1 MILQM
6 RSSTPATAG
15 VCADCGAAAHGN
27 FCSSCGADLRQS
39 SLRFLGQ
46 AASPVRRSF
55 PAVYLKILRA
65 PIRQTVAFAEDPSYR
80 GYISFALAGI
90 AIYLLF
96 VVPIVLRTVAPP
108 GTNVSESM
116 LTLMKVLSQVG
127 VYVGMAMAFLLA
139 FAVFRLFAPQ
149 KRPFHAYFKLYCLA
163 LGFMA
168 PIYGIYEFVVRS
180 LLGGTGLSSF
190 NAQMSLD
197 ALVHPNGV
205 GVGGAHGSGV
215 RLLHRHSQAL
225 LEHAGVEGGAALSRH
240 LVRLR
245 QRQLPPDVVRG
256 LVFRLRADRQPASSR
271 YNAQPAAHAAM
282 VARSSSTAH
291 APLCPPDV
299 PCSAAWPRTRRAG
312 WCGSPS
318 PRSSV

>member
-15 VCADCGAAAHGN
+15 VCADCGAAAAGN
-27 FCSSCGADLRQS
+27 FCASCGADLRQS

-46 AASPVRRSF
+46 VAAPVRRSF
-55 PAVYLKILRA
+55 PAVYLKILQA

-127 VYVGMAMAFLLA
+127 VYVGIGLAFLLA
-139 FAVFRLFAPQ
+139 FVVFRFFASP

-190 NAQMSLD
+190 NAQMTLAAWSTPTAWASVVLMV
-197 ALVHPNGV
+197 LVFAYFIGI
-205 GVGGAHGSGV
+205 
-215 RLLHRHSQAL
+215 HRRFWNMPVWKAAL
-225 LEHAGVEGGAALSRH
+225 LYLASSFVSGNAGVYLMWYVGWYSAYVL
-240 LVRLR
+240 
-245 QRQLPPDVVRG
+245 
-256 LVFRLRADRQPASSR
+256 
-271 YNAQPAAHAAM
+271 
-282 VARSSSTAH
+282 
-291 APLCPPDV
+291 
-299 PCSAAWPRTRRAG
+299 SAAG
-312 WCGSPS
+312 I
-318 PRSSV
+318 VKV

>member
-15 VCADCGAAAHGN
+15 ICADCGATAHGN

-39 SLRFLGQ
+39 SLRFLGP
-46 AASPVRRSF
+46 AAAPVRRSF

-80 GYISFALAGI
+80 GYVSFALAGI

-96 VVPIVLRTVAPP
+96 IVPIVVGTVAPP

-127 VYVGMAMAFLLA
+127 VYVGMAITFLLA
-139 FAVFRLFAPQ
+139 FVVFRYFASV

-163 LGFMA
+163 LGFVA

-180 LLGGTGLSSF
+180 LLGGIVDVVVQPGDGARRLARHPS
-190 NAQMSLD
+190 AMGSL
-197 ALVHPNGV
+197 ALIVAVLVYFIGI
-205 GVGGAHGSGV
+205 
-215 RLLHRHSQAL
+215 HRRFWDMPVWKAAAL
-225 LEHAGVEGGAALSRH
+225 YLAGV
-240 LVRLR
+240 VRLR
-245 QRQLPPDVVRG
+245 HHQLLSDVVRRLLFG
-256 LVFRLRADRQPASSR
+256 LRAVTPPAS
-271 YNAQPAAHAAM
+271 
-282 VARSSSTAH
+282 
-291 APLCPPDV
+291 
-299 PCSAAWPRTRRAG
+299 
-312 WCGSPS
+312 
-318 PRSSV
+318 